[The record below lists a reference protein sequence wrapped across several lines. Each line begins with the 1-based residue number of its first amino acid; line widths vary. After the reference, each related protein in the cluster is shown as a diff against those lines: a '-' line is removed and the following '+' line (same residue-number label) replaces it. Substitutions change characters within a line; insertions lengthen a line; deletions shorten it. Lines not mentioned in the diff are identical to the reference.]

1 MSTLTIVGLGPG
13 PLDLITKEAEDHLL
27 TADKVFFRTSAY
39 PAFGWLEGLGKTLVT
54 FDGLYTMPW
63 PDTDAMYEFMATALL
78 KEASVRGHATYA
90 LPGSP
95 SILEDTTRI
104 LRRRARDAGVEIRIV
119 QGLSFLEPALASIDF
134 DFALG
139 LQIVLPWTHIEPR
152 KFSKDIAMLIC
163 QVDTRKH
170 PTEPPRSDRTVAW
183 LRTTYP
189 EDHPVTLIWP
199 SGLPAFDTLHL
210 KVPLAG
216 LVEAYGA
223 GKLFASLFVP
233 PLSGGGYEK

>member
-13 PLDLITKEAEDHLL
+13 PLALITKEAEDCLL
-27 TADKVFFRTSAY
+27 QADKIFFRTSAY
-39 PAFGWLEGLGKTLVT
+39 PAYAWLEGLGKDLAS
-54 FDGLYTMPW
+54 FDGLYTMAW
-63 PDTDAMYEFMATALL
+63 PGTDEMYEFMATALL
-78 KEASVRGHATYA
+78 KEAGLRGSATYA

-104 LRRRARDAGVEIRIV
+104 LRRRAREAGVEIRIV
-119 QGLSFLEPALASIDF
+119 EGLSFIEPALAAIDF

-139 LQIVLPWTHIEPR
+139 LQIVLPWTHIETR
-152 KFSKDIAMLIC
+152 KTSSHIAMLIC
-163 QVDTRKH
+163 QVDTRKQ
-170 PTEPPRSDRTVAW
+170 PTEPPRIDRTVGW
-183 LRTTYP
+183 LRATYP
-189 EDHPVTLIWP
+189 ADHPVTLIWP
-199 SGLPAFDTLHL
+199 SGLPAFETLHL

-233 PLSGGGYEK
+233 PLPSLEK

>member
-13 PLDLITKEAEDHLL
+13 PLDLLTTEAENHLL
-27 TADKVFFRTSAY
+27 KADKVFFRTSTY
-39 PAFGWLEGLGKTLVT
+39 PAHRWLEGLGKTLVA

-63 PDTDAMYEFMATALL
+63 PGTDTMYEFMATALL
-78 KEASVRGHATYA
+78 KEASVRGSATYA

-104 LRRRARDAGVEIRIV
+104 LRRRAREAGVEIRIV
-119 QGLSFLEPALASIDF
+119 QGLSFLEPALEAIDF

-139 LQIVLPWTHIEPR
+139 LQIVLPWTHIETGR
-152 KFSKDIAMLIC
+152 FSSHIAMLIC
-163 QVDTRKH
+163 QVDTRTH
-170 PTEPPRSDRTVAW
+170 PTEPPRIDRTVGW
-183 LRTTYP
+183 LRATYP

-199 SGLPAFDTLHL
+199 SGLPAFETLSL
-210 KVPLAG
+210 TAPLAG
-216 LVEAYGA
+216 LVEAYGD

-233 PLSGGGYEK
+233 PLPSYEK